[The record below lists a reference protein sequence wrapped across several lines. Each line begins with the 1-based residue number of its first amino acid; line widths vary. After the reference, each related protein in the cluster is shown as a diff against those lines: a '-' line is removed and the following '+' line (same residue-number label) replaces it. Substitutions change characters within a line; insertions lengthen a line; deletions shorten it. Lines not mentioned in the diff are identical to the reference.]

1 MMAKQPAE
9 RLSPFAAEEVAVV
22 EVILRR
28 FAANPPVKV
37 EVEVTGPETVRKPAS
52 DEVAVEVPVT

>member
-28 FAANPPVKV
+28 FAARPPVKV
-37 EVEVTGPETVRKPAS
+37 EVEVTVPSTFKNPWS
-52 DEVAVEVPVT
+52 VEVPVALP